1 MFLGR
6 KFKSFTLE
14 VLETVF
20 TSVIVLMVVYSTIAF
35 PETVL
40 GSSMEPNFYTGERVL
55 VERLSKVFGTYK
67 RGDVVV
73 LHPPGDDNRDYIKRI
88 VGIPGDVVKIWD
100 CKVYIKTSEGSFI
113 YEENYL
119 SEGECTN
126 GGEKIKEGRSFIIEK
141 DYYFVLGDNRDKS
154 MDSRS
159 FGLVEKKR
167 IIGKAIFRL
176 WPLSRAGFI
185 N

>member
-1 MFLGR
+1 MILGR

-14 VLETVF
+14 ILETVL

-40 GSSMEPNFYTGERVL
+40 GSSMEPNFYTGEKVL
-55 VERLSKVFGTYK
+55 VERLSKTFGEYK

-73 LHPPGDDNRDYIKRI
+73 LHPPGDDDIDYIKRI
-88 VGIPGDVVKIWD
+88 VGVPGDVVKILN
-100 CKVYIKTSEGSFI
+100 CKVYIKTSEGSFV
-113 YEENYL
+113 YEESYL
-119 SEGECTN
+119 GENECTQ
-126 GGEKIKEGRSFIIEK
+126 GGEKIKEGRSFIIDEG
-141 DYYFVLGDNRDKS
+141 YYFVLGDNRDKS
-154 MDSRS
+154 MDSRN

-167 IIGKAIFRL
+167 IIGKAIYRF